1 MLAGGNNAT
10 TRRTLERSVP
20 ERVLFEENPEA
31 DLGLLYA
38 IAVMIVFDDIVI
50 TLLMINL
57 GAPQLMVGVIFVLNA
72 ILFALVYSFFRLR
85 RVKLTDQRVIVRFGI
100 SRSSIRIPNIRSV
113 TVEDPPS
120 WNRSGLVSGWRGRT
134 VYCFKGSSPFVK
146 IEYGTGKP
154 RSIFFNIDRL
164 PEFIAKLKK
173 IRELQ

>member
-1 MLAGGNNAT
+1 M
-10 TRRTLERSVP
+10 TRRTLERSIP
-20 ERVLFEENPEA
+20 ERVLFEEKPEA

-57 GAPQLMVGVIFVLNA
+57 GAPELLVGVILALNA
-72 ILFALVYSFFRLR
+72 VLFALVYSFTRLR
-85 RVKLTDQRVIVRFGI
+85 KVKLTDRRVIVRFGI
-100 SRSSIRIPNIRSV
+100 SRSSILIPNMRSV
-113 TVEDPPS
+113 TVEDPPT

-146 IEYGTGKP
+146 IEYGTGKL
-154 RSIFFNIDRL
+154 RSVFFNVDRL
-164 PEFIAKLKK
+164 PEFVAKLRK